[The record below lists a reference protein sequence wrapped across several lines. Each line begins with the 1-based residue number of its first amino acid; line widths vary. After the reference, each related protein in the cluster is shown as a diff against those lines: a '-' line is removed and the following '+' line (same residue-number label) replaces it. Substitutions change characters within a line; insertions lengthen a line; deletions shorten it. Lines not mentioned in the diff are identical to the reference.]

1 MYIYILLGYPTGSH
15 DLAATFLGCTSKHI
29 DITKISSMFVH
40 RAAITNVLHSWA
52 LGTLQNFDM
61 AQQIR

>member
-1 MYIYILLGYPTGSH
+1 MEIGSY